1 MRRCHKF
8 IQYARVLAQLPQ
20 KNRVVCSWRR
30 FRRFHIVPRCCGVP
44 TFPAFPVWLCLRD
57 VVSSLSSS
65 LSPPTAGVVRG
76 VITGQPVFHLR
87 KRGVSATH
95 HSGAVY
101 GDVHEDLYLPSH
113 EDLLT
118 RLSVCVYIIHTA
130 RLYGRLVARVTMASC
145 MQRVPRKSRQY
156 ADRPAPAQGTRPA
169 AKERVALLS
178 GTFLAKF
185 SGVL

>member
-1 MRRCHKF
+1 MPTSLRGLRRPNSGGARIAQVSQVHPVCSCPCSASAKKSC
-8 IQYARVLAQLPQ
+8 RVLLET
-20 KNRVVCSWRR
+20 VL
-30 FRRFHIVPRCCGVP
+30 RRFHIVPRCCGVP

-101 GDVHEDLYLPSH
+101 GDVHEDLPPFSRRSPYPI
-113 EDLLT
+113 
-118 RLSVCVYIIHTA
+118 VCVCIYNPHGA
-130 RLYGRLVARVTMASC
+130 PLW
-145 MQRVPRKSRQY
+145 PSRRTGHNGELH
-156 ADRPAPAQGTRPA
+156 ATRAP
-169 AKERVALLS
+169 
-178 GTFLAKF
+178 
-185 SGVL
+185 

>member
-1 MRRCHKF
+1 MQRGLTLGEHVLRRCHKF
-8 IQYARVLAQLPQ
+8 IHYARVLAQLPQ

-101 GDVHEDLYLPSH
+101 GDVHEDLPPFSRRSPYPI
-113 EDLLT
+113 
-118 RLSVCVYIIHTA
+118 VCVCIYNLHGA
-130 RLYGRLVARVTMASC
+130 PLW
-145 MQRVPRKSRQY
+145 PSRRTGHNGELH
-156 ADRPAPAQGTRPA
+156 ATRAP
-169 AKERVALLS
+169 
-178 GTFLAKF
+178 
-185 SGVL
+185 